1 MDSERFG
8 AYIEWPLERKCSI
21 CGRIFC
27 MVCTPEEWPLK
38 DKKQHILFCSWRCL
52 REYEA
57 REIMGGSRKRGNKD
71 PKRPPKEKERMFGEL
86 IRQGLN
92 NKEIAEQTGE
102 SEQLVNY
109 YRRKI
114 QRREEMRN
122 E

>member
-86 IRQGLN
+86 IRRGLN

>member
-57 REIMGGSRKRGNKD
+57 KEIMGGSRKRGKKD

-86 IRQGLN
+86 IRRGLN

>member
-71 PKRPPKEKERMFGEL
+71 PKRPPKEKERVFGEL

>member
-57 REIMGGSRKRGNKD
+57 RKIMGGSRKRGNKD

>member
-57 REIMGGSRKRGNKD
+57 REIMGGSRKRGNKY
-71 PKRPPKEKERMFGEL
+71 PKRPPKEKERVFGEL